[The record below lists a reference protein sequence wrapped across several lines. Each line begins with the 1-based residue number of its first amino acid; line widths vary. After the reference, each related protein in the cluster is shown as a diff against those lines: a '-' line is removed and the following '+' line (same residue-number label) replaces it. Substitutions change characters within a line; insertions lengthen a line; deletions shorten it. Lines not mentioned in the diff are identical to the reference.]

1 MDTAE
6 ILANYK
12 SIEKYIFGWASSVFT
27 EFNEFQKTKKC
38 LLLYRYECFS

>member
-27 EFNEFQKTKKC
+27 EFNEFQKTKSVYYYTNTA
-38 LLLYRYECFS
+38 LN